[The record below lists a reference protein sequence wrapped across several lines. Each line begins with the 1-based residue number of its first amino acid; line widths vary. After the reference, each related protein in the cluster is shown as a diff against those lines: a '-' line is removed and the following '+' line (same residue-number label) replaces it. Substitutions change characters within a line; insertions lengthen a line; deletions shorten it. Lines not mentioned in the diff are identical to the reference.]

1 MYWHKLSSSIIY
13 FINRDVCGES
23 LLESNDALLQEYLYI
38 ALDEED
44 GVYRYLDKKSF
55 EYIELSDDDLEKI
68 KKTFL
73 ERIEKKKVKY
83 AAQIDAMVE
92 KDYEYST
99 KCLDDIEP
107 KNKLEG
113 FKLIEFPKKK

>member
-1 MYWHKLSSSIIY
+1 M
-13 FINRDVCGES
+13 
-23 LLESNDALLQEYLYI
+23 QEYLDI

-44 GVYRYLDKKSF
+44 GVYSYLDKKSF

-99 KCLDDIEP
+99 ECLDDIEP
-107 KNKLEG
+107 KNKLKR
-113 FKLIEFPKKK
+113 FKVIEFPKKK